1 VNYKAN
7 FNDFKINLMITT
19 PILIIM
25 YFSTKN
31 IFLSF
36 GLFTLILLIITIWT
50 ILSNHLGYKRHRKII
65 ESDGFRKLLLK
76 GFKIKKLNEYIG
88 LNGIYKGYL
97 FDIYYDWNAVTN
109 NSKNSRAVIL
119 NIYFETPKLSN
130 NETDH
135 NSLRRM
141 SEKYKNS
148 YLTLSPKNHLFCWRE
163 GNILMNNT
171 VGLRNP
177 NHEFII
183 QRMDILVE
191 LMVTEKLEPIDKETI
206 DEIRRENKFACI
218 PEIEI
223 YYKNIC

>member
-1 VNYKAN
+1 MKNKAI
-7 FNDFKINLMITT
+7 FDDLKINLMITT

-36 GLFTLILLIITIWT
+36 GLFSFILSFITIWS
-50 ILSNHLGYKRHRKII
+50 ILSNYLGHKRHRQII

-76 GFKIKKLNEYIG
+76 GFKIEKLNEYIG

-97 FDIYYDWNAVTN
+97 FDIYYDWNAITS
-109 NSKNSRAVIL
+109 NSKNTRAIIL

-135 NSLRRM
+135 NSLRRI

-148 YLTLSPKNHLFCWRE
+148 YWTLSPKNYLFCWRE
-163 GNILMNNT
+163 GNILMINT
-171 VGLRNP
+171 IGLRNP
-177 NHEFII
+177 NYEFIT

-191 LMVTEKLEPIDKETI
+191 LMMTEKLEPIDKETI
-206 DEIRRENKFACI
+206 DKMRRENKFACI

>member
-1 VNYKAN
+1 MKNKAI
-7 FNDFKINLMITT
+7 FDDLKINLMITT

-31 IFLSF
+31 IFLSI
-36 GLFTLILLIITIWT
+36 GLFTFILSFITIWS
-50 ILSNHLGYKRHRKII
+50 ILSNHLGYQRHRQII

-76 GFKIKKLNEYIG
+76 GFKIEKLNEYIG

-97 FDIYYDWNAVTN
+97 FDIYYDWNAITS
-109 NSKNSRAVIL
+109 NSKNTRALIL

-148 YLTLSPKNHLFCWRE
+148 YWTLSPKNYLFCWRE

-171 VGLRNP
+171 IGLRNP
-177 NHEFII
+177 NYEFIT

-191 LMVTEKLEPIDKETI
+191 LMITEKLESIDKETI
-206 DEIRRENKFACI
+206 IQMRRENKFACI